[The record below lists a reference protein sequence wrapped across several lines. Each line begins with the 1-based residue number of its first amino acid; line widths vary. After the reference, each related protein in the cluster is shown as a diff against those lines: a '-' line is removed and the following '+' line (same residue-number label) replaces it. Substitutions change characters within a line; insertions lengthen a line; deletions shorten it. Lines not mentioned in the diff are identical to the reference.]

1 MAGLMTDV
9 YTYEALVN
17 KYAGFSVPA
26 VRLYVDGR
34 ELDQDM
40 TRNILKVEISLSVS
54 AAGMAVIRIG
64 NIYKREERAFDQKIR
79 GRLKL
84 GAIVEVGIGYGSEI
98 TKVLKGFVALLGAE
112 FTETPC
118 LVVTVMDVRRLMML
132 GGVHQVLHH
141 VKNYSDAVKTILDGY
156 SRLCKA
162 EIDPT
167 NDNLEAPLSQNATDY
182 DFIAGELA
190 GSGRAGREFFVLGD
204 TAYFRKPAKETRPV
218 MQMEFGRELQMF
230 RMEAGYLDLE
240 VQVSGYDAREQKII
254 RAGAAAKSGEPQ
266 ASLSSRTPV
275 SCILDPEADTQDKAG
290 TRAEALAR
298 EQTAGVQRAQGTC
311 IGLPGIVPGRYVEI
325 VKLEAMADRKYY
337 VTSVRHEI
345 SEEFFVTEFETE
357 GWA

>member
-9 YTYEALVN
+9 YTYETLVN

-40 TRNILKVEISLSVS
+40 TRNILKVEISLSLS
-54 AAGMAVIRIG
+54 AASMAVIRIG
-64 NIYKREERAFDQKIR
+64 NIYKREERAFDNKIR
-79 GRLKL
+79 SRMKL
-84 GAIVEVGIGYGSEI
+84 GTIMEVGIGYGSEI

-112 FTETPC
+112 FTEMPC
-118 LVVTVMDVRRLMML
+118 LVVTVMDVRRLMMQN
-132 GGVHQVLHH
+132 GVHQVLHN
-141 VKNYSDAVKTILDGY
+141 VKNYSDAVKTVLDGY

-190 GSGRAGREFFVLGD
+190 GSGRTGREFFVLGD
-204 TAYFRKPAKETRPV
+204 TAYFRKPGKESRPV
-218 MQMEFGRELQMF
+218 MQMEFGRELQTF

-240 VQVSGYDAREQKII
+240 VQVSGYDTQEQKMI
-254 RAGAAAKSGEPQ
+254 RAGTAAKSGEPQ
-266 ASLSSRTPV
+266 VSLSSRTPV
-275 SCILDPEADTQDKAG
+275 SCIPDPEADTQDKAG
-290 TRAEALAR
+290 IRAGELAR
-298 EQTAGVQRAQGTC
+298 KQTAQAQRAQGVC

-345 SEEFFVTEFETE
+345 GEEFFVTEFEAE